1 MITHGPDQ
9 ALKLRA
15 LAARFR
21 ALAVDTDVEP
31 YHHKFEDTASKL
43 EEAAL
48 AAEDRPDLKRA
59 SRKGP
64 IEKGAGASRPH

>member
-1 MITHGPDQ
+1 MITHGPDE

-21 ALAVDTDVEP
+21 ALAAETVVEP
-31 YHHKFEDTASKL
+31 YWHKFEDAAADL

-48 AAEDRPDLKRA
+48 AAEDHDRPDLAR
-59 SRKGP
+59 
-64 IEKGAGASRPH
+64 IC